1 MKKIYQQGSVI
12 SVIKIHTPEHT
23 IVPMQTSNWKWDQ
36 HGTKNVGRLTGKP
49 LSAELT
55 ELNWA
60 CDCKPLSAELT
71 ELNWA
76 CDCICVCSLLILPVQ
91 LLICT
96 YKGNASVKKINILFP
111 RCEINLDLCSN
122 NPCQNG
128 GSCVDSG
135 NGVRYTCICQPG
147 YTGDNC
153 ETDISECCPL
163 LDLLVCPIAASI

>member
-1 MKKIYQQGSVI
+1 MKKIYQQSSVI
-12 SVIKIHTPEHT
+12 SVVKIHTPEHT
-23 IVPMQTSNWKWDQ
+23 IARIQTSKWKWDR
-36 HGTKNVGRLTGKP
+36 HGTKNVARLT
-49 LSAELT
+49 S
-55 ELNWA
+55 
-60 CDCKPLSAELT
+60 KPLSAELT

-91 LLICT
+91 LLIYT
-96 YKGNASVKKINILFP
+96 YKGNASVKKINVLFP

-128 GSCVDSG
+128 GSCEDSG

-153 ETDISECCPL
+153 ETDISECCPHL
-163 LDLLVCPIAASI
+163 HLLVCPIAASI